1 MKKLLSAIA
10 VSGLVATSLI
20 GGGGGAQAGP
30 GVSGLSSDN
39 VEQIAFIPFEVG
51 TATGANIRGNRM
63 YITSWKN
70 FSIYDVTD
78 PLAPTLISSTPL
90 GFMFEN
96 ENVATNGK
104 ILLFSESLPRD
115 LLHVYDLEDESN
127 PVEIAALS
135 GAGDHT
141 TSCLFEC
148 AYGWGSEGT
157 VTDLRDPTAP
167 EEIGNWEAF
176 GPGKSGHDITEI
188 APGRVF
194 TATVP
199 VQLFDASNPARPK
212 LLATG
217 DNERFAHSVH
227 WPRGGKDKFAL
238 VGGET
243 NANTFC
249 DEGSATFDVM
259 DTTGFEV
266 TRKLKTVDK
275 YVYTNGTY
283 LDGKPAINGLG
294 CSPHWFDTHPTWFD
308 GGLVAVGSYEHGV
321 RFLTIDSKTGKM
333 TEQGW
338 FLPLSETGTSAAYWM
353 TPEVVYAVDYARGLD
368 VLRYTGP
375 LRSEGDEL
383 PAPRPGSGEP
393 KPKPQPKPNPG
404 PKPPTKPLPVTPL
417 PRATLPAT
425 GVPALPAVTGL
436 VLLTAVIAVRRSTRA
451 LR

>member
-1 MKKLLSAIA
+1 MNKPLSVLAVGGLIA
-10 VSGLVATSLI
+10 ASLV
-20 GGGGGAQAGP
+20 GGSGAQAGV
-30 GVSGLSSDN
+30 GVSGISSDN

-51 TATGANIRGNRM
+51 TATGANIVGDRL

-70 FSIYDVTD
+70 FSIYDVSN
-78 PLAPTLISSTPL
+78 PLAPALISSTPL

-104 ILLFSESLPRD
+104 ILLFSESLPD
-115 LLHVYDLEDESN
+115 DVLHIYDLEDERN
-127 PVEIAALS
+127 PVEIAGLR

-141 TSCLFEC
+141 TSCLFSC
-148 AYGWGSEGT
+148 AYAWGSEGT
-157 VTDLRDPTAP
+157 ITDLRTPTEP
-167 EEIGNWEAF
+167 EEIGNWENF

-199 VQLFDASNPARPK
+199 VQLFDATDPARPK

-217 DNERFAHSVH
+217 DNERFAHSVD

-259 DTTGFEV
+259 DTTGYET
-266 TRKLKTVDK
+266 TRKLNTVDK
-275 YVYTNGTY
+275 YVYTNGNY

-321 RFLTIDSKTGKM
+321 RFLTVDSKTGKM

-338 FLPLSETGTSAAYWM
+338 FLPLSEMGTSAAYWM
-353 TPEVVYAVDYARGLD
+353 TPEIVYAVDYGRGLD

-375 LRSEGDEL
+375 LRSEGDER
-383 PAPRPGSGEP
+383 PAPSQPAP
-393 KPKPQPKPNPG
+393 KPAPSPAPKPAPSPPPLPG
-404 PKPPTKPLPVTPL
+404 P
-417 PRATLPAT
+417 LPAT
-425 GVPALPAVTGL
+425 GLPALPAVLGVVAL
-436 VLLTAVIAVRRSTRA
+436 GAAVLVRRRLRPTR
-451 LR
+451 